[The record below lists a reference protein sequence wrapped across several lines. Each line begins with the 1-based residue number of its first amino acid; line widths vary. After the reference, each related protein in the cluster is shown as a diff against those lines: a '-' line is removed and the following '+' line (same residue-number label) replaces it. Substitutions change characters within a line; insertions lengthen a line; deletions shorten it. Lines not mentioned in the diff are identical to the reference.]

1 MSEIWRLSRKR
12 SRDMDAEAV
21 AYDRYR
27 PRYPNDLFDDIVE
40 LGELKP
46 GAKTIEIGA
55 GTGIATGP
63 LISRGLQVIAIE
75 PGPAMSAIAA
85 GSSAPTPASS
95 SAVLRTG
102 PKPRA

>member
-1 MSEIWRLSRKR
+1 MQKLSRN
-12 SRDMDAEAV
+12 
-21 AYDRYR
+21 DRYR

-63 LISRGLQVIAIE
+63 LMSRGLQVIAIE